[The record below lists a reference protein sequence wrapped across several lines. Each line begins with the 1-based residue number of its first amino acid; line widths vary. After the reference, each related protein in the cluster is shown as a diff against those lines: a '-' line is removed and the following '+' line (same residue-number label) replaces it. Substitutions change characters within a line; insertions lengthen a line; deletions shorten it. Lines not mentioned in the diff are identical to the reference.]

1 MSKSLEELKHIYL
14 RLVDYLL
21 SGDLAFVVLKSIREE
36 LIRDNETKDDIF
48 IGTVVISSYNTMVLT
63 LANSIKPNS
72 ESIHLSYF
80 FNCVRESK
88 KELGDEKY
96 NQIMAFIGEF
106 ETELERLSN
115 ITKAVIELRDTT
127 VAHVDRKHVNNPSAL
142 FKDQPIS
149 WEDMEMAISVVS
161 SRLLELGK
169 YLDLGESFPD
179 YPLIAKFFLAQET
192 KRVYN
197 MFYRQ

>member
-21 SGDLAFVVLKSIREE
+21 SGVLAFVVLKSIREE

-72 ESIHLSYF
+72 DSIHLSYF

-96 NQIMAFIGEF
+96 KKIIAYIGEF

-115 ITKAVIELRDTT
+115 ITKAVIKLRDTT

-179 YPLIAKFFLAQET
+179 YPQIANFFLAKET
-192 KRVYN
+192 KKVYD
-197 MFYRQ
+197 MFYR

>member
-1 MSKSLEELKHIYL
+1 MSKSLEELVHIYL

-21 SGDLAFVVLKSIREE
+21 SGVLAFVVLKSIREE
-36 LIRDNETKDDIF
+36 LIWDKETKDDIF
-48 IGTVVISSYNTMVLT
+48 IGTVVISSYNTLILT

-72 ESIHLSYF
+72 DSIHISYF
-80 FNCVRESK
+80 FNCVRESNNK
-88 KELGDEKY
+88 LGDEKY
-96 NQIMAFIGEF
+96 SQIMAYIGDF
-106 ETELERLSN
+106 ETELERVSN

-149 WEDMEMAISVVS
+149 WDDMEIAISVVS
-161 SRLLELGK
+161 SGLLELGK
-169 YLDLGESFPD
+169 HLGLGENFPD
-179 YPLIAKFFLAQET
+179 YPQLANFFLAKKT
-192 KRVYN
+192 KKVYD